1 MRTLLASLP
10 LVLASVVTPL
20 SAFAQSAPAARPA
33 PAAPAAGQAAPVAQ
47 AAPGAA
53 GAAGPRPAGAPSPT
67 QPTLPSKEEDPLLQP
82 VPPPAKLVSGWRD
95 ALSLVRTRSTDL
107 QIALQDVERADA
119 QARVA
124 LAGLLPTL
132 SANLS
137 AQQALGRTVNNP
149 VRNTPEVEYFTG
161 NATSYSASGTL
172 TVPIIA
178 PRAWYA
184 QGTAERQ
191 QIFAERNVAS
201 QKRLLAA
208 ALARA
213 LVSVITAERVSELN
227 KVGLRTALERLE
239 LTRRRL
245 ALGAANGL
253 DVIRVEQDAAIA
265 RATIVTGDESL
276 RQAREALGLALGV
289 PESVGV
295 PADLSLD
302 AFAQE
307 SERVCRKGATVADRP
322 DVQAAEA
329 QVEVSRRGV
338 GDVEAQFYPTLNLQS
353 VYTRSQTPFVIL
365 QVNPNNPA
373 GEPIRLSD
381 RVNATNWTI
390 AGVLSWNIF
399 DGGVRYG
406 QLRDT
411 RAQVVQAEQRAEATR
426 RNASIEV
433 TRSLRGV
440 KVADDAQRVSQQTR
454 DLARETDRLT
464 RANFELGRGT
474 SLDLV
479 DAARRLRESEIQLA
493 VREFEA
499 IQAKIT
505 ALLALSQC
513 EY

>member
-1 MRTLLASLP
+1 MANEPRPMRTLLAALP
-10 LVLASVVTPL
+10 LLALV
-20 SAFAQSAPAARPA
+20 
-33 PAAPAAGQAAPVAQ
+33 AAPLTAAAQTAPTAAPPAR
-47 AAPGAA
+47 GA
-53 GAAGPRPAGAPSPT
+53 AAGPAVT
-67 QPTLPSKEEDPLLQP
+67 QSTLPSKEDDPLLQP
-82 VPPPAKLVSGWRD
+82 VPAPARTVGGWRD
-95 ALSLVRTRSTDL
+95 ALALVRTRSIDL

-124 LAGLLPTL
+124 LAQLLPTL
-132 SANLS
+132 TASLT
-137 AQQALGRTVNNP
+137 AQRSLARTVNNP
-149 VRNTPEVEYFTG
+149 ITNNPDVQFFPGNSNTYIG
-161 NATSYSASGTL
+161 SGTL
-172 TVPIIA
+172 TVPVIA

-191 QIFAERNVAS
+191 QYYAERNVAS
-201 QKRLLAA
+201 QKRVLAA
-208 ALARA
+208 TLARS

-227 KVGLRTALERLE
+227 RVGLRTALERLE
-239 LTRRRL
+239 LTRRRM

-253 DVIRVEQDAAIA
+253 DVIRVEQDAAAA
-265 RATIVTGDESL
+265 RALIVTGDESL

-289 PESVGV
+289 PEAVGV
-295 PADLSLD
+295 PADLNLD

-307 SERVCRKGATVADRP
+307 SERVCRKGGAVAERP

-329 QVEVSRRGV
+329 QVEVTRRSI
-338 GDVEAQFYPTLNLQS
+338 GDVETQFYPTVSLQS
-353 VYTRSQTPFVIL
+353 VFQRSQSPFVVRSANADGSTNLIS
-365 QVNPNNPA
+365 
-373 GEPIRLSD
+373 E
-381 RVNATNWTI
+381 RVDTTNWTI

-406 QLRDT
+406 QMRDA
-411 RAQVVQAEQRAEATR
+411 RAQTVQAEARAEATR

-440 KVADDAQRVSQQTR
+440 KVADDAQKVAQQTR

-479 DAARRLRESEIQLA
+479 DAARRLREAEIQLA

-513 EY
+513 DY

>member
-1 MRTLLASLP
+1 VSEKHEPAGIFQPPRWRHLHFHEIARVTMANELRPMKTFLAALPLLALVVAP
-10 LVLASVVTPL
+10 LTA
-20 SAFAQSAPAARPA
+20 AAQAA
-33 PAAPAAGQAAPVAQ
+33 PAAPQGAGAQ
-47 AAPGAA
+47 PA
-53 GAAGPRPAGAPSPT
+53 GAAP
-67 QPTLPSKEEDPLLQP
+67 QTLPSKDEDPLLQP
-82 VPPPAKLVSGWRD
+82 VPAPARTVSGWRD

-119 QARVA
+119 QARTA
-124 LAGLLPTL
+124 LGQLLPTL
-132 SANLS
+132 TAGVTVSRPLIRT
-137 AQQALGRTVNNP
+137 AQDAFGGPPTIQTFPTNSVN
-149 VRNTPEVEYFTG
+149 
-161 NATSYSASGTL
+161 SYSGTL
-172 TVPIIA
+172 TLNVPIIA
-178 PRAWYA
+178 PRVWYA

-191 QIFAERNVAS
+191 QTYTAYNVAA

-208 ALARA
+208 GLARA

-227 KVGLRTALERLE
+227 RVGLRTALERLE

-253 DVIRVEQDAAIA
+253 DVIRVEQDAATA

-276 RQAREALGLALGV
+276 RQARESLGLALGV
-289 PESVGV
+289 PDAIGV
-295 PADLSLD
+295 PQSLSLD

-307 SERVCRKGATVADRP
+307 SEQICRKGATVADRP

-329 QVEVSRRGV
+329 QVEVTRRSI
-338 GDVEAQFYPTLNLQS
+338 GDVEAQFFPTLSLQS
-353 VYTRSQTPFVIL
+353 VYREASDPSSLTTAQPRIDTRS
-365 QVNPNNPA
+365 
-373 GEPIRLSD
+373 
-381 RVNATNWTI
+381 WTI
-390 AGVLSWNIF
+390 AGILSWNIF

-406 QLRDT
+406 QLRDA
-411 RAQVVQAEQRAEATR
+411 RAQTVQSEQRAEATR

-433 TRSLRGV
+433 SRALRGV
-440 KVADDAQRVSQQTR
+440 KVAEDARVVSQQTR

-479 DAARRLRESEIQLA
+479 DAARRLREAEIQLA
-493 VREFEA
+493 VREFES
-499 IQAKIT
+499 IQSKIS

>member
-1 MRTLLASLP
+1 MRTLLAALP
-10 LVLASVVTPL
+10 LLALV
-20 SAFAQSAPAARPA
+20 
-33 PAAPAAGQAAPVAQ
+33 AAPLTAAAQ
-47 AAPGAA
+47 AAPPAPPGAA
-53 GAAGPRPAGAPSPT
+53 PAVT
-67 QPTLPSKEEDPLLQP
+67 QSTLPAKEDDPLLQP
-82 VPPPAKLVSGWRD
+82 VPTPARSVAGWRD

-119 QARVA
+119 QARIA
-124 LAGLLPTL
+124 LAQLLPTL
-132 SANLS
+132 T
-137 AQQALGRTVNNP
+137 AQLTAQRALARTVNNP
-149 VRNTPEVEYFTG
+149 ITNNPDVQLFPG
-161 NATSYSASGTL
+161 NANTYVGTGTL
-172 TVPIIA
+172 TVPVIA

-191 QIFAERNVAS
+191 QILAERNVAA

-208 ALARA
+208 TLARS

-227 KVGLRTALERLE
+227 RVGLRTALERLE
-239 LTRRRL
+239 LTRRRM

-253 DVIRVEQDAAIA
+253 DVIRVEQDAAAA
-265 RATIVTGDESL
+265 RALIVTGDESL

-289 PESVGV
+289 PEPVGV
-295 PADLSLD
+295 PQTLSLD

-329 QVEVSRRGV
+329 QVEVTKRAI
-338 GDVEAQFYPTLNLQS
+338 GDVEMQFYPTVSLQS
-353 VYTRSQTPFVIL
+353 VYQRAQNPFV
-365 QVNPNNPA
+365 VRSANPD
-373 GEPIRLSD
+373 GTTRLISE
-381 RVNATNWTI
+381 RVDVTNWTI
-390 AGVLSWNIF
+390 AGVLTWNIF

-411 RAQVVQAEQRAEATR
+411 RAQAAQAEARAEATR

-433 TRSLRGV
+433 TRALRGV
-440 KVADDAQRVSQQTR
+440 KVAEDAQRVAQQTR

-499 IQAKIT
+499 IQSKIT

>member
-1 MRTLLASLP
+1 MANELRPMRTLLAALP
-10 LVLASVVTPL
+10 FLALAAAPL
-20 SAFAQSAPAARPA
+20 SAVAQTAPPAARP
-33 PAAPAAGQAAPVAQ
+33 G
-47 AAPGAA
+47 PGAA
-53 GAAGPRPAGAPSPT
+53 PAGAPAAA

-82 VPPPAKLVSGWRD
+82 VPAPARQVSGWRD
-95 ALSLVRTRSTDL
+95 ALSLVRSRSTDL

-124 LAGLLPTL
+124 LAQLLPTL

-137 AQQALGRTVNNP
+137 AQQALARTINNP
-149 VRNTPEVEYFTG
+149 IRNQPEAEYFTS
-161 NATSYSASGTL
+161 NATTYAGSATL
-172 TVPIIA
+172 NIPVIA
-178 PRAWYA
+178 PRVWYA

-191 QIFAERNVAS
+191 QILAERNVAA
-201 QKRLLAA
+201 QKRVLAA
-208 ALARA
+208 SLARA
-213 LVSVITAERVSELN
+213 LVGVITAERVSELN

-253 DVIRVEQDAAIA
+253 DVIRVEQDAATA
-265 RATIVTGDESL
+265 RALIVTGDESL
-276 RQAREALGLALGV
+276 RQSREALGLALGV
-289 PESVGV
+289 PEPVGV
-295 PADLSLD
+295 PVDLSLD
-302 AFAQE
+302 AFAQD
-307 SERVCRKGATVADRP
+307 SERVCRKGATIADRP

-329 QVEVSRRGV
+329 QVEVTRRAI
-338 GDVEAQFYPTLNLQS
+338 GDVETQFYPTVSIQS
-353 VYTRSQTPFVIL
+353 VYQRTRSPAVFFQ
-365 QVNPNNPA
+365 PNLNDPNGA
-373 GEPIRLSD
+373 PV
-381 RVNATNWTI
+381 RVNERADFTNWTL

-406 QLRDT
+406 QLRDA
-411 RAQVVQAEQRAEATR
+411 RAQTVQAEQRAEATR

-433 TRSLRGV
+433 ARALRGV
-440 KVADDAQRVSQQTR
+440 KVADDAQKVSQQTR

>member
-1 MRTLLASLP
+1 MRTLLAALP
-10 LVLASVVTPL
+10 LLALVAAPL
-20 SAFAQSAPAARPA
+20 TAAAQAPPPARPGG
-33 PAAPAAGQAAPVAQ
+33 AAPAVPAA
-47 AAPGAA
+47 
-53 GAAGPRPAGAPSPT
+53 T
-67 QPTLPSKEEDPLLQP
+67 QSTLPAKEDDPLLQP
-82 VPPPAKLVSGWRD
+82 VPPPARTVAGWRD

-107 QIALQDVERADA
+107 QIALQDVERAEA
-119 QARVA
+119 QGRIA

-132 SANLS
+132 TATVT
-137 AQQALGRTVNNP
+137 AQQALARGINNP
-149 VRNTPEVEYFTG
+149 VSPIPQVEYFPG
-161 NATSYSASGTL
+161 NAHSLIGSGTL

-191 QIFAERNVAS
+191 QYWADRNVAA

-208 ALARA
+208 TLARA
-213 LVSVITAERVSELN
+213 LVSTITAERVSELN
-227 KVGLRTALERLE
+227 RVGLRTALERLE
-239 LTRRRL
+239 LTRRRM

-253 DVIRVEQDAAIA
+253 DVIRVEQDAAAA
-265 RATIVTGDESL
+265 RALIVTGDESL
-276 RQAREALGLALGV
+276 RQAREALGLALGI
-289 PESVGV
+289 PDGVGV
-295 PADLSLD
+295 PADLNLD

-307 SERVCRKGATVADRP
+307 SERVCRKGGTVADRP

-329 QVEVSRRGV
+329 QVEWTRRSI
-338 GDVEAQFYPTLNLQS
+338 GDVEMQFYPTVSLQS
-353 VYTRSQTPFVIL
+353 VYTRSQTPIVFL
-365 QVNPNNPA
+365 RPSPSTDAMGNPIIPTPPPTRISERA
-373 GEPIRLSD
+373 D
-381 RVNATNWTI
+381 VTNWTI
-390 AGVLSWNIF
+390 AGVLTWNIF

-411 RAQVVQAEQRAEATR
+411 RAQTAQAEARAEATR
-426 RNASIEV
+426 RNASVEV

-440 KVADDAQRVSQQTR
+440 KVADDAQRVAQQTR

-499 IQAKIT
+499 IQAKIS
-505 ALLALSQC
+505 ALLALAQC

>member
-10 LVLASVVTPL
+10 LVLASVVLPL
-20 SAFAQSAPAARPA
+20 PAAAQTAPAARPERGA
-33 PAAPAAGQAAPVAQ
+33 AAAPDA
-47 AAPGAA
+47 
-53 GAAGPRPAGAPSPT
+53 RPAGTPSPN

-82 VPPPAKLVSGWRD
+82 VPPPAKLVAGWRD

-119 QARVA
+119 QARIA
-124 LAGLLPTL
+124 LAQLLPTL
-132 SANLS
+132 VVNAS
-137 AQQALGRTVNNP
+137 AQRALVRMVN
-149 VRNTPEVEYFTG
+149 RAE
-161 NATSYSASGTL
+161 SYSPATQYFPSNANTFAASATL
-172 TVPIIA
+172 NVPIIA

-191 QIFAERNVAS
+191 QIFAERNVAA

-208 ALARA
+208 SLARA
-213 LVSVITAERVSELN
+213 LVTVITAERVSELN
-227 KVGLRTALERLE
+227 KVGLRTALERLD

-276 RQAREALGLALGV
+276 RQAREALGLALGM

-307 SERVCRKGATVADRP
+307 SERFCRKGATVADRP

-329 QVEVSRRGV
+329 QVEVTRRSV
-338 GDVEAQFYPTLNLQS
+338 GDVEAQFYPTVNLQS
-353 VYTRSQTPFVIL
+353 TYGQSQNPFVL
-365 QVNPNNPA
+365 PANPLNGTPA
-373 GEPIRLSD
+373 ISERI
-381 RVNATNWTI
+381 NATTWTI
-390 AGVLSWNIF
+390 TGLLSWNIF

-411 RAQVVQAEQRAEATR
+411 RAQVAQAEQRAEATR

-440 KVADDAQRVSQQTR
+440 KVADDAQRVAQQTR

-479 DAARRLRESEIQLA
+479 DAARRLRESEIQL
-493 VREFEA
+493 
-499 IQAKIT
+499 
-505 ALLALSQC
+505 
-513 EY
+513 